1 MTDAARGGISSLRPY
16 LVLALAVVLVQAGV
30 LLAMGRVPMC
40 TCGTIRAW
48 VGSPNSAEN
57 SQQLFDWYTLSHVI
71 HGFIFYAVLWL
82 VLPRAPVGL
91 RFVLAVGIEVTWE
104 ILENTN
110 WIIDRYR
117 AATVSL
123 NYYGD
128 SVVNSVCDTLAM
140 AAGFVLARKL
150 PTRVIVTLAVA
161 MELWTGYWIR
171 DNLALNVLMLLYPI
185 DAIRQWQG
193 GAPLG

>member
-1 MTDAARGGISSLRPY
+1 MTDSGRSGISSLRLY
-16 LVLALAVVLVQAGV
+16 LVLALAVLLVQAGV

-40 TCGTIRAW
+40 TCGTIRLW

-104 ILENTN
+104 IVENTN

-128 SVVNSVCDTLAM
+128 SVVNSLCDTLAM

-150 PTRVIVTLAVA
+150 PTWVIVTLAVA
-161 MELWTGYWIR
+161 MELWAGYWIR